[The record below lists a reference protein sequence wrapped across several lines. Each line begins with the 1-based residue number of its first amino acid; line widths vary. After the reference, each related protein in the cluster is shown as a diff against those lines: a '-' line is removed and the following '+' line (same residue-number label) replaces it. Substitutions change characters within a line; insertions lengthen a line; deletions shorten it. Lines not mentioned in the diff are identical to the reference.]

1 METKTTARS
10 VKMIYW
16 ITQVFFWLFTATGFF
31 AIFIGLGLVFNLLH
45 NMQLN
50 IGLPIEMDLVETGR
64 FSFGEI
70 TTNVELKEII
80 GKIEFQNA
88 PLIVQR
94 IYGVFMIL
102 ILSIAYYLVLTFRTF
117 ITQVYKGFY
126 FDRTNIMLL
135 KRISYGLLG
144 MWILTVFYGYFQY
157 FFLVKNLEFQSI
169 VFTAKVETYPAVLA
183 FALLV
188 WVLSHIFQKGVELE
202 NENQLTI

>member
-16 ITQVFFWLFTATGFF
+16 ITQVFFWLFTAAGFF

-102 ILSIAYYLVLTFRTF
+102 ILSIAYYLMLTFRKF

-157 FFLVKNLEFQSI
+157 FFLVRNLEFQSI
-169 VFTAKVETYPAVLA
+169 VFKGEVETYPAVLL